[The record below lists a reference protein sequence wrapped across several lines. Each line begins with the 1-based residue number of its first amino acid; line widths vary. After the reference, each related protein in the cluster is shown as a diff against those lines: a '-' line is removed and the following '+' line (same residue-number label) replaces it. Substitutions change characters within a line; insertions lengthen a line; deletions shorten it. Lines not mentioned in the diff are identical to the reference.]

1 MSLVETA
8 RLQLRLFA
16 PADLDNL
23 AALLSDGNVMRYVGD
38 GKPASREEAAEALK
52 SIMRHWEKHGF
63 GRWAVIDKETRAFI
77 GFGGLRSLLGNPE
90 VVYHFAKSHWGRGL
104 ATELARASL
113 RYGFEE
119 HHFDRILAVAK
130 PENAASIRVME
141 RVGMRYERH
150 TNYHSIE
157 VIQYGI
163 GRAEF
168 EPNDSPYLLKPD

>member
-8 RLQLRLFA
+8 RLQLRLFTL
-16 PADLDNL
+16 ADLDNL
-23 AALLSDGNVMRYVGD
+23 ATLLSDGDVMRYVGD
-38 GKPASREEAAEALK
+38 GQPASREEAAEALQ

-77 GFGGLRSLLGNPE
+77 GFGGLRSLLGSPE

-150 TNYHSIE
+150 TNYHNIE

-163 GRAEF
+163 GRAGF
-168 EPNDSPYLLKPD
+168 EPHDSPYLLKPD